1 MAKKTRKKHTYK
13 KIILTIVS
21 ILVISFIIFGLY
33 SIGKLIIKPT
43 DVVVVNQGEVY
54 SEESSVGYVLR
65 EESLIEENSEKKL
78 IQIKTEGEKVAKGE
92 VVYRYNTP
100 EEDEINKKIQDLT
113 MKIQEALEGQTDLL
127 SSDIKALENQIESK
141 LYRIDKKNNI
151 QNIREYKNDISTY
164 ITKKAKIAGSLSKSG
179 TYINSLIEQK
189 EALEEQ
195 LALKVEYVYAPVSGV
210 VSYRTDELEQK
221 LTTEDFSYITS
232 EFLENLNLK
241 VGQVVNTSN
250 NKCKIV
256 NNYKCYIATVLE
268 SEEAQNIEVNKNV
281 RLRVSNE
288 DIIKAKI
295 IYKQKENDKTVIVF
309 EINKNIE
316 KLIEYRK
323 ISIDVIWWEEQGL
336 KIPKNTIYY
345 DDGLAYVVRN
355 RAGYLERI
363 LVKVIE
369 KNDFYC
375 IVNNYETE
383 ELSKL
388 GLSTE
393 EIARHKNINLYDEII
408 VNPEINMWK

>member
-1 MAKKTRKKHTYK
+1 MGAGKVNGPQGVQYKTRENGCGELTFKHIHTH
-13 KIILTIVS
+13 
-21 ILVISFIIFGLY
+21 
-33 SIGKLIIKPT
+33 
-43 DVVVVNQGEVY
+43 
-54 SEESSVGYVLR
+54 
-65 EESLIEENSEKKL
+65 
-78 IQIKTEGEKVAKGE
+78 
-92 VVYRYNTP
+92 
-100 EEDEINKKIQDLT
+100 
-113 MKIQEALEGQTDLL
+113 
-127 SSDIKALENQIESK
+127 
-141 LYRIDKKNNI
+141 
-151 QNIREYKNDISTY
+151 
-164 ITKKAKIAGSLSKSG
+164 
-179 TYINSLIEQK
+179 
-189 EALEEQ
+189 
-195 LALKVEYVYAPVSGV
+195 
-210 VSYRTDELEQK
+210 
-221 LTTEDFSYITS
+221 
-232 EFLENLNLK
+232 
-241 VGQVVNTSN
+241 
-250 NKCKIV
+250 KIV

-316 KLIEYRK
+316 NLIEYRK